1 MRRNPAAK
9 GFASGRMTLPSAQ
22 LHRTSS
28 GGARD
33 RVLRAADIG
42 TTNCHDE
49 GVEQPRTPGVSR
61 RSTVRR
67 ARQNVTRLARVIYE
81 LSGADSVDSVTKIVT
96 THIADAVGASIA
108 ALAIREGEQV
118 RLIGLRGLPVAEARR
133 WETFSLALQTP
144 ATDVIRSGRS
154 LVLTGADAIA
164 QEYPDRP
171 EMERGERTLVAL
183 PLRVAGVVTGSIALS
198 IPGSGGI
205 DPTEVELLEV
215 MADTCG
221 QTLERI
227 DAMAL
232 ARQQTARLAFLAQ
245 ASIVLA
251 SSLDLDVTLARVT
264 RLAVPTFADWCAV
277 DVVRDGALHRLAVAH
292 VDPEKVELARRLH
305 ERWPP
310 DPAAPAGSWSVVR
323 TGQAELVR
331 EITDEML
338 VAGALDDEQLRVA
351 RELHLRS
358 ALLVPLLVRGEVI
371 GVLTW
376 VSTDEER
383 LYDEDDLHFAEHLA
397 RRAATAIDNSELHSQ
412 TRDAAQQLQRAVH
425 PEVVVPCTGWSVAC
439 HYEPS
444 GRTEVGG
451 DFYDGFELADGRYV
465 VFIGD
470 VMGRGVPAAAAMTEM
485 RAATRAFASVDPE
498 PASVVSRLDRMALS
512 YGRDQ
517 LVTMVYG
524 VADAATGTVVMT
536 NAGHPPAL
544 VLRADGTVEALPY
557 ADGPPVGLSDGGRRE
572 VTATLAAGDSLVFYS
587 DGLIERR
594 GESIDDGL
602 ARLARALPT
611 LGDPASDSG
620 LDAGLLRVVD
630 AVRDDTYDDDV
641 AALALHRLSTD
652 DGS

>member
-1 MRRNPAAK
+1 M
-9 GFASGRMTLPSAQ
+9 
-22 LHRTSS
+22 
-28 GGARD
+28 
-33 RVLRAADIG
+33 
-42 TTNCHDE
+42 
-49 GVEQPRTPGVSR
+49 SR
-61 RSTVRR
+61 RATARR
-67 ARQNVTRLARVIYE
+67 SRESVTRLARVIYE
-81 LSGADSVDSVTKIVT
+81 LSGADSVDTVTKIVT
-96 THIADAVGASIA
+96 EHIADAVGASIA
-108 ALAIREGEQV
+108 ALAIREGGQV
-118 RLIGLRGLPVAEARR
+118 RLIGLRGLPEAEARR
-133 WETFSLALQTP
+133 WESFPLTQKLP

-154 LVLTGADAIA
+154 LVMSGADVIA
-164 QEYPDRP
+164 DAYPDLP
-171 EMERGERTLVAL
+171 DMDRGERTLVVL
-183 PLRVAGVVTGSIALS
+183 PLRVVGVVTGSIALS
-198 IPGSGGI
+198 IPGPGGI

-221 QTLERI
+221 QALERI

-232 ARQQTARLAFLAQ
+232 ARQQTSRLSFLAE

-292 VDPEKVELARRLH
+292 VDPEKVDLARRLH

-310 DPAAPAGSWSVVR
+310 DPAAPTGPWRVVH
-323 TGQAELVR
+323 TGQAELLR

-338 VAGALDDEQLRVA
+338 VAGASDDEQLRVA

-358 ALLVPLLVRGEVI
+358 AVLVPLLVRGQVI
-371 GVLTW
+371 GVLSW

-425 PEVVVPCTGWSVAC
+425 PEVMVPGGGWSVAC

-470 VMGRGVPAAAAMTEM
+470 VMGRGVAAAAAMTEM

-512 YGRDQ
+512 YGREQ

-524 VADAATGTVVMT
+524 VADAATGEVVMT

-544 VLRADGTVEALPY
+544 VLRAGGTVEALPY
-557 ADGPPVGLSDGGRRE
+557 ADGPPVGLSEGGRRE
-572 VTATLAAGDSLVFYS
+572 VTATLGVGDSLVLYS

-602 ARLARALPT
+602 ARLAQALPA
-611 LGDPASDSG
+611 LGDTGRGEGA
-620 LDAGLLRVVD
+620 LAAGLLRVVD

-641 AALALHRLSTD
+641 AALALHRSSTAER
-652 DGS
+652 S

>member
-1 MRRNPAAK
+1 VWSK
-9 GFASGRMTLPSAQ
+9 
-22 LHRTSS
+22 
-28 GGARD
+28 
-33 RVLRAADIG
+33 
-42 TTNCHDE
+42 
-49 GVEQPRTPGVSR
+49 
-61 RSTVRR
+61 RSTTRR
-67 ARQNVTRLARVIYE
+67 ARESITRLARVIYE
-81 LSGADSVDSVTKIVT
+81 LSGADNVDTVTKIVT
-96 THIADAVGASIA
+96 EHIADAVGASIA

-133 WETFSLALQTP
+133 WETFPLAMRTP
-144 ATDVIRSGRS
+144 PTDVIRSGRS
-154 LVLTGADAIA
+154 LVMAGAAVIADA
-164 QEYPDRP
+164 YPDVP
-171 EMERGERTLVAL
+171 AMDRGERTLVVL
-183 PLRVAGVVTGSIALS
+183 PLRVAGIVTGSIALS
-198 IPGSGGI
+198 IPGPAGI

-232 ARQQTARLAFLAQ
+232 ARQQTARLSFLAE

-264 RLAVPTFADWCAV
+264 RLAVPTFADWCTV

-292 VDPEKVELARRLH
+292 VDPEKVALAHRLH

-310 DPAAPAGSWSVVR
+310 DPAAPTGPWSVVR
-323 TGQAELVR
+323 SGQAELIR
-331 EITDEML
+331 EISDEML

-397 RRAATAIDNSELHSQ
+397 RRAATAIDNSDLHSQ

-425 PEVVVPCTGWSVAC
+425 PEVVVPGGGWSVAC

-470 VMGRGVPAAAAMTEM
+470 VMGRGVAAAAAMTEM

-512 YGRDQ
+512 YGREQ

-524 VADAATGTVVMT
+524 VADAATGTVVIT

-544 VLRADGTVEALPY
+544 VLRADGTVEVLPY
-557 ADGPPVGLSDGGRRE
+557 ADGPPVGLLDGGRRE
-572 VTATLAAGDSLVFYS
+572 FMATLEVGDSLVLYS

-602 ARLARALPT
+602 ARLARALP
-611 LGDPASDSG
+611 AMSDTG
-620 LDAGLLRVVD
+620 RGETALDAGLLRVVD

-641 AALALHRLSTD
+641 AALALHRLPATEHR
-652 DGS
+652 